1 MNSNWQTRHK
11 LAAGTSNIHLLPP
24 YTSISKTHHNF
35 MILDGELV
43 ERGEAGLHHKHK
55 EVHVNMSLWELHL
68 DSFAYFG

>member
-1 MNSNWQTRHK
+1 
-11 LAAGTSNIHLLPP
+11 
-24 YTSISKTHHNF
+24 